1 MPTDTEFKL
10 DQPGQTLLLKSR
22 TRGGARPGA
31 GRPRKDLRAKAD
43 EMADLFGEGPE
54 QPEQPGASNPASRR
68 DLALARK
75 EEALAGLHELSLRVK
90 SGEYLPRAAYRE
102 ATATLLST
110 ISQAL
115 RSLPDALERRHSLP
129 PAALQEIEAT
139 VDQVLNEAADALALF
154 TEGNG

>member
-31 GRPRKDLRAKAD
+31 GRPRKDFRAQAD
-43 EMADLFGEGPE
+43 EMADLFGDEPAAQE
-54 QPEQPGASNPASRR
+54 ASNPASRR